1 MSALDPVQVAALD
14 FAMGKQGVGFFLE
27 QGLGKTLIA
36 LTEFSFLQSRRFVDR
51 MIVICPNTFKQGWL
65 DECEKH
71 GFQFAVHIWR
81 SSKKLEAAT
90 WLNASHPFPPVLI
103 INYEAARMP
112 GVLRA
117 LTIWASRGDAYLAVD
132 ESIQIKSNKSAQT
145 KAVHKLAQWSPYT
158 KETMLCRYVRLLTG
172 RPQTQ
177 GPQDLW
183 GQLRAIGLYTHLNFY
198 AFRGHYCIMGGYLN
212 KEVLRAKN
220 TDELADKMAPV
231 VFQAKKAD
239 WLPLLPRK
247 SMTIRD
253 YKMSD
258 EQQRQYNQMEKRFL
272 LEIEK
277 GVVTVE
283 IAIAKYA
290 KLAQIQCGFIYDE
303 DRVVHELVRPEDN
316 PRLNLLL
323 QLLAEEVEGKVCVV
337 YRHRAMLPFLIKAL
351 VKWDPAWIKGG
362 MKPEETS
369 EQKARFNTDPQCR
382 IILLQCDAAKY
393 GHTLLGGE
401 RPADKCRTMIFFE
414 NSYSADT
421 RDQIEDRI
429 HRRGQTGEYVL
440 YIDMSGSD
448 LDRRIV
454 KALQRK
460 DELYRSVFRE
470 LKQAVPA

>member
-1 MSALDPVQVAALD
+1 MSSLDPVQVAALD

-36 LTEFSFLQSRRFVDR
+36 LAEFSFLHSRRLCDR
-51 MIVICPNTFKQGWL
+51 MIVICPNTFKAGWV
-65 DECEKH
+65 DEIEKH
-71 GFQFAVHIWR
+71 GFRFAVHVWR
-81 SSKKLEAAT
+81 SNKKIAAAE
-90 WLNASHPFPPVLI
+90 WLNKEHSSPPVLI

-117 LTIWASRGDAYLAVD
+117 LVIWASRGEAYLAVD

-145 KAVHKLAQWSPYT
+145 KAVHKLAVWSPYHG
-158 KETMLCRYVRLLTG
+158 EPVVCRYIRLLTG

-183 GQLRAIGLYTHLNFY
+183 GQLRAIGLYPRLNFY
-198 AFRGHYCIMGGYLN
+198 AFRGQYCVMGGYLN

-220 TDELADKMAPV
+220 TEELAAQMAPV

-247 SMTIRD
+247 DFTIRD

-258 EQQRQYNQMEKRFL
+258 EQQRQYNQMERQFL

-303 DRVVHELVRPEDN
+303 DRIVHELVKPEDN

-323 QLLAEEVEGKVCVV
+323 QLLVEEVAGKVCVV

-351 VKWDPAWIKGG
+351 IAWDPAWIKGG
-362 MKPEETS
+362 MTPDETA
-369 EQKARFNTDPQCR
+369 EQKARFNADSQCR

-440 YIDMSGSD
+440 YLDLSGSD

-460 DELYRSVFRE
+460 DELYRSVFKNLR
-470 LKQAVPA
+470 QSVPA